1 MLIYELRC
9 QLIAIE
15 LEPKLEQSVR
25 HTASVLDM
33 TLSELIHESL
43 SEYLGKLSKPSPW
56 ELGKNY
62 FGKYSSG
69 QGNLAANR
77 KQLLKSKMRAKRQ

>member
-1 MLIYELRC
+1 MIT
-9 QLIAIE
+9 ID
-15 LEPKLEQSVR
+15 LEPKLEQSVQQ
-25 HTASVLDM
+25 TASILGM
-33 TLSELIHESL
+33 TLSELIHDSL

-77 KQLLKSKMRAKRQ
+77 KQLLKSKIRAKRQ

>member
-1 MLIYELRC
+1 LIT
-9 QLIAIE
+9 ID
-15 LEPKLEQSVR
+15 LEPKLEQRVQY
-25 HTASVLDM
+25 TAKILDM

-43 SEYLGKLSKPSPW
+43 FEYLGKLSKPTPW

-77 KQLLKSKMRAKRQ
+77 KQLLKAKIRAKRA

>member
-1 MLIYELRC
+1 LITIDLD
-9 QLIAIE
+9 
-15 LEPKLEQSVR
+15 PKLEQSVR
-25 HTASVLDM
+25 HTAEILDV
-33 TLSELIHESL
+33 TVSELIHESL
-43 SEYLGKLSKPSPW
+43 SEYLSKLSKPSPW

-77 KQLLKSKMRAKRQ
+77 KKLLKSKIRAKRQ

>member
-1 MLIYELRC
+1 LIT
-9 QLIAIE
+9 ID
-15 LEPKLEQSVR
+15 LEPKLEQSVQQ
-25 HTASVLDM
+25 TASILGM

-43 SEYLGKLSKPSPW
+43 SEYLGKLSKPNPW

-77 KQLLKSKMRAKRQ
+77 KQLLKSKIRAKRQ

>member
-1 MLIYELRC
+1 MIT
-9 QLIAIE
+9 ID
-15 LEPKLEQSVR
+15 LEPKLEQSVQQ
-25 HTASVLDM
+25 TASILGM

-43 SEYLGKLSKPSPW
+43 SEYLGKLSKPNPW

-77 KQLLKSKMRAKRQ
+77 KQLLKSKIRAKRQ

>member
-1 MLIYELRC
+1 MITIDLD
-9 QLIAIE
+9 
-15 LEPKLEQSVR
+15 PKLEQSVR
-25 HTASVLDM
+25 HTAEILDV
-33 TLSELIHESL
+33 TVSELIHESL
-43 SEYLGKLSKPSPW
+43 SEYLSKLSKPSPW

-77 KQLLKSKMRAKRQ
+77 KKLLKSKIRAKRQ

>member
-1 MLIYELRC
+1 M
-9 QLIAIE
+9 IAID
-15 LEPKLEQSVR
+15 LEPNLEQSVR
-25 HTASVLDM
+25 HTASILDM
-33 TLSELIHESL
+33 TLSQFVHESL

-56 ELGKNY
+56 ELGKNS

-77 KQLLKSKMRAKRQ
+77 KQLLKSKIRAKRQ